1 MTSRENFDNKWFY
14 MKYIEKYLT
23 AEKLL
28 TRECTST
35 CFIMKRYFEWILQ
48 KRGVMRM
55 SLHTVDAQHIILIGI
70 ELINKFNCVLNC
82 LFDLSHGIKRTLIGS
97 ANVL

>member
-28 TRECTST
+28 TRECTLT
-35 CFIMKRYFEWILQ
+35 CLIMKRYFEWILQ
-48 KRGVMRM
+48 KRGIM
-55 SLHTVDAQHIILIGI
+55 HNT
-70 ELINKFNCVLNC
+70 
-82 LFDLSHGIKRTLIGS
+82 
-97 ANVL
+97 